1 MTRHFGNGP
10 PEMILEPGRGIAGD
24 AGVIEVVLI
33 SRKSHDEV
41 DILYGDAGYRLPL
54 DLEVGDR
61 IERLSAG
68 AYTTTHASV
77 RFNGFPPLEDYYI

>member
-24 AGVIEVVLI
+24 AGMIEVVLI

-41 DILYGDAGYRLPL
+41 DILYGDAGDRLAL

-61 IERLSAG
+61 IETLSAG
-68 AYTTTHASV
+68 AYTTIHASV
-77 RFNGFPPLEDYYI
+77 RCNGFPPLEDYYI